1 MGIKYEATG
10 PDSIPSFIFKA
21 AADQLARILTELY
34 QTSLNTGAVPQDW
47 KDAHVVP
54 LFKKDERHL
63 ASNYIPVSLTLITCK
78 IMEHIVHSSVMGHF
92 DRHKILTNA
101 QHGFRM
107 ESQLK
112 IGKRLLSRYH
122 PSRLCKGIRQSSTS
136 PPSTQVRILWRQP
149 QNQQMD
155 SLLPR
160 EQKTE
165 RYT

>member
-21 AADQLARILTELY
+21 AADQLAPILTELY
-34 QTSLNTGAVPQDW
+34 QKSLNTGAVPQDW

-63 ASNYIPVSLTLITCK
+63 ASNYRPVSLTLITCK

-101 QHGFRM
+101 QNWK
-107 ESQLK
+107 ETLK
-112 IGKRLLSRYH
+112 SV
-122 PSRLCKGIRQSSTS
+122 SSF
-136 PPSTQVRILWRQP
+136 
-149 QNQQMD
+149 
-155 SLLPR
+155 
-160 EQKTE
+160 
-165 RYT
+165 